1 MILAKYRIPRTEI
14 IRILKKG
21 VVFNSK
27 LFVVRFTQNDK
38 IFCRYRTIVSKK
50 LEKEAVKRNKL
61 RRKIYE
67 AVRETEKEKTAI
79 HKDIILIPKKQI
91 VKTSFDQLIK
101 DIKTIKHG
109 KIQ

>member
-1 MILAKYRIPRTEI
+1 MIAKKYRIPKTSI
-14 IRILKKG
+14 ARILKKG
-21 VVFNSK
+21 MLFNSK
-27 LFVVRFTQNDK
+27 LFVVRFIQNDK
-38 IFCRYRTIVSKK
+38 NFCRYRTIVSKK

-67 AVRETEKEKTAI
+67 AVREIEKETETGN
-79 HKDIILIPKKQI
+79 KDMILIPKKQI
-91 VKTSFDQLIK
+91 IKTSFDKLVE